1 MKIDRFDVY
10 LRNYRNKGSMFLG
23 TIPERREESRGE
35 SMVDLRGGIAY
46 ARGVFGGVVLDP
58 IAIFVIPRTAND
70 GREGG
75 I

>member
-10 LRNYRNKGSMFLG
+10 VRNYRTKGLMFLG
-23 TIPERREESRGE
+23 TIPERREQPRQGS
-35 SMVDLRGGIAY
+35 VIDLQGGIAY

-70 GREGG
+70 GKEGG
-75 I
+75 S